1 MPRHIRDLST
11 VQGLK
16 IFFSD
21 KGTKIPRK
29 WRKIAKQGA
38 PFGPLQK
45 LGTLS
50 VSFTRAFSEEEL
62 RNRLRPFGLLCEL
75 KN

>member
-1 MPRHIRDLST
+1 MHPKSVIAQNAATHPGPLYGP
-11 VQGLK
+11 GLK

-21 KGTKIPRK
+21 KGIKIPRK

-45 LGTLS
+45 LGTL
-50 VSFTRAFSEEEL
+50 
-62 RNRLRPFGLLCEL
+62 
-75 KN
+75 